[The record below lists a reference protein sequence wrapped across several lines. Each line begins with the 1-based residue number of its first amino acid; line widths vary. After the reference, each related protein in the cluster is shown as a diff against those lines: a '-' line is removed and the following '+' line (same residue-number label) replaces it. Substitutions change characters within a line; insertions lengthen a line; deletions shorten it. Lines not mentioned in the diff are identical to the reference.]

1 MNAQFCAP
9 HTIVLVA
16 WVTLSALVALAA
28 WLLWRPSTRHAKQA
42 PGFTRSLFLVSCQRV
57 RKTAQLLAVL
67 PSKSNTKTTQ
77 RQSCSSN
84 D

>member
-1 MNAQFCAP
+1 MNAQFCAA
-9 HTIVLVA
+9 HT
-16 WVTLSALVALAA
+16 VALKD
-28 WLLWRPSTRHAKQA
+28 WRLWRPTTRYTKQA
-42 PGFTRSLFLVSCQRV
+42 PGFTRSLFLVSYQRV
-57 RKTAQLLAVL
+57 RKAWLLAVL